1 MENSIFY
8 KEKYLKYKSDYLNLK
23 EIAYGGGKP
32 KTKSKSKMK
41 IFPTYYALYI
51 ILDSS
56 SYEALKRK
64 VLHNDLSIDYI
75 TKELLGCGLK
85 ITEESD
91 EIVFLNHTGKV
102 DDITRQIR
110 RLSGSIIDVRSPEYK
125 LKDNTGVQKN
135 VIATMSEPYSLG
147 SLYTY
152 GPFIEKIAKNITGK
166 LQRKSTDQPLKY
178 NDIPVDKPFVGTMLF
193 RFSTSSCEF
202 IEAHK
207 LVPSTDDQTQNPDPN
222 EIFIITTA
230 TIGEAKMKLIKDEH
244 IYNPKFTFIT
254 ITE

>member
-1 MENSIFY
+1 MENSIYY

-23 EIAYGGGKP
+23 NLAYGGGKQ
-32 KTKSKSKMK
+32 KSKSKTK

-91 EIVFLNHTGKV
+91 EILFLGNGGKV
-102 DDITRQIR
+102 DDVTRQIR
-110 RLSGSIIDVRSPEYK
+110 RMSGSIIDIRSPEYK

-152 GPFIEKIAKNITGK
+152 GPFIEKISKNITSK

-178 NDIPVDKPFVGTMLF
+178 IDIPVDKPFIGTMLF
-193 RFSTSSCEF
+193 RFSTSSCDF

-207 LVPSTDDQTQNPDPN
+207 LVPSTDDQSQNPDPN
-222 EIFIITTA
+222 DVFIVTTA

-244 IYNPKFTFIT
+244 IYNPKYTFIT

>member
-8 KEKYLKYKSDYLNLK
+8 KEKYLKYKNDYLNLK
-23 EIAYGGGKP
+23 ELAYGGGKNV
-32 KTKSKSKMK
+32 KTKAKMK

-91 EIVFLNHTGKV
+91 EIIFLTNSLKK
-102 DDITRQIR
+102 DDISRQIR
-110 RLSGSIIDVRSPEYK
+110 RMTGSIVDVRSPEYK

-152 GPFIEKIAKNITGK
+152 GPFIEKISKNITSK

-178 NDIPVDKPFVGTMLF
+178 NDIPLDKPFVGTMLF
-193 RFSTSSCEF
+193 RFSTSSCDF

-207 LVPSTDDQTQNPDPN
+207 LVSAQDDQSQNADPN
-222 EIFIITTA
+222 DILIVTTA
-230 TIGEAKMKLIKDEH
+230 TIGEAKLKLIKDEH
-244 IYNPKFTFIT
+244 IYNPTYTFIT